1 MRSKVKLRS
10 PGYEKG
16 RVMMT
21 RVTVVQNIVTL
32 LPRAEVM
39 KRRSGVEV
47 DIRSFLRK
55 KNTCFNIQ
63 YKTNYYSWSERN
75 KDSDVARLCLIIL
88 LKYQTGFS

>member
-47 DIRSFLRK
+47 YIRSFLRK
-55 KNTCFNIQ
+55 K
-63 YKTNYYSWSERN
+63 KHM
-75 KDSDVARLCLIIL
+75 L
-88 LKYQTGFS
+88 